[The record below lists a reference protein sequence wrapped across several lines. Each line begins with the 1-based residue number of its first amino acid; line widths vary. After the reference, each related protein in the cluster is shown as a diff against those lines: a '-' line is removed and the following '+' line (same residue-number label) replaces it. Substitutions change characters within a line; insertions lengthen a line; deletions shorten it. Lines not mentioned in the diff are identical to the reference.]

1 MLLSRVERN
10 DLISSAR
17 YQEKCPSNL
26 FPEPEAVSL
35 QGWSWWVGWGEVA
48 STQLEALRAWTGNG
62 LAQFAILGEA
72 NFSRLPTD
80 MRQD

>member
-1 MLLSRVERN
+1 MPEAWVRLGWKAPANQDGNCSMLLSRVERN

-35 QGWSWWVGWGEVA
+35 QGWSWWVGVGRGCF
-48 STQLEALRAWTGNG
+48 SFEALRAG
-62 LAQFAILGEA
+62 LE
-72 NFSRLPTD
+72 
-80 MRQD
+80 MV